1 MDLIGP
7 LKLHLDAFGDD
18 ESITIDK
25 ALPSLTQL
33 IILLEKVGRPLS
45 MSSRVQ
51 RCYGVFNSLAL
62 RLLETFRFR
71 FAGILQPSNK
81 KSTESI
87 FALATSLNPAL
98 ALALETETIELAQ
111 NELKDKV
118 RQRAGEGS
126 IDQQR
131 LLQQVH

>member
-1 MDLIGP
+1 MC
-7 LKLHLDAFGDD
+7 
-18 ESITIDK
+18 
-25 ALPSLTQL
+25 
-33 IILLEKVGRPLS
+33 
-45 MSSRVQ
+45 VQ
-51 RCYGVFNSLAL
+51 RCYGVFNPLAL

-71 FAGILQPSNK
+71 FAGILQPSK